1 MLSLLTPQETTSNIT
16 PSKEPG
22 GSEGSGSGSNKEN
35 ELTRFQLF
43 HKDKLIGAYSNFS
56 FNDPKLNVM
65 FQGTIG
71 AIAPI
76 VDKKDNNVGM
86 TTLSDILFNKE
97 DKRFISNDKSFV
109 EKKDEFVKQVISN
122 DIYIDKYSVKI
133 IAEAK
138 SFVTYQNKKQEISV
152 FLNQQIENNGV
163 KWVILNV
170 KADFLDVLQEDTVLL
185 RFIPPTSNETNFISL
200 GRVFNDKG
208 FQHYYMHNNYRYDQ
222 LSTFLFAI
230 NTGLINYNYVNEIIY
245 HIYDMDGWHIQLK
258 EFNRN
263 SENSGW
269 LIDDLSKTNLDFNS
283 CLEKL
288 LND

>member
-1 MLSLLTPQETTSNIT
+1 MLKKLVYTVSIVLICLLN
-16 PSKEPG
+16 
-22 GSEGSGSGSNKEN
+22 
-35 ELTRFQLF
+35 
-43 HKDKLIGAYSNFS
+43 
-56 FNDPKLNVM
+56 
-65 FQGTIG
+65 GTIIYSQTNLNTQRNYQINVKQFNEFVDRFNYKTDFLG
-71 AIAPI
+71 NPI
-76 VDKKDNNVGM
+76 DSVFKSKI
-86 TTLSDILFNKE
+86 TRKEYLDILFNKE